1 MSSFEGQMAEY
12 PTISIDRFD
21 RENLRARPYFL
32 SHCHKGHMKGLRAPT
47 LKRRLE
53 CSLKV
58 YLYCSPVTKELLLT
72 SPKYRFWKKQIISIE
87 IETPTQI
94 SLVDEASGEGETHL
108 KGSSRMNGDFHE
120 ESLSLSSDLVC
131 AELSPLT
138 DGWRGSSACRFLFQ
152 GNNGAILYTGE
163 FRLVQGEAARM
174 ELLYSGG
181 RVKDIQS
188 VYLDTM
194 LCDPRFYQIPSREE
208 CLSGVLELVQS
219 WITRSLY
226 HVVWLNCKAAY
237 GYGYLFTNLS
247 EELGVQIHVNKL
259 DMFRNMPEILHHL
272 TTDHNTQIH
281 ACWHPEVHV

>member
-53 CSLKV
+53 CSLEV

-72 SPKYRFWKKQIISIE
+72 SRKYRFWKKQIISIE

-94 SLVDEASGEGETHL
+94 SLVDEASGESSPHLLMAGEAVMPAGL
-108 KGSSRMNGDFHE
+108 A
-120 ESLSLSSDLVC
+120 L
-131 AELSPLT
+131 AEQ
-138 DGWRGSSACRFLFQ
+138 FLFQ
-152 GNNGAILYTGE
+152 GNNGTILYTGD

-226 HVVWLNCKAAY
+226 RVVWLNCKAAY

-281 ACWHPEVHV
+281 ACWHPKVHV